1 MRAFACGALSAAALL
16 APCAAFAQADTAAQS
31 VADTTP
37 AAQDGTAVRPT
48 LPSIVD
54 GNVVVYHW
62 PGGDAFARDVA
73 TAAVAALA
81 LPALPPGVLE
91 FPPPVRI
98 FLPPDEQRFDSI
110 TGGRAPEWGA
120 GVAFVDS
127 SIIVLPGYSSRTRG
141 AVHDLGPVLRHELAH
156 IALHRYLGHVQVPR
170 WFSEGYATWAA
181 GQLDGDAAWLLRLA
195 FLTRR
200 APPLD
205 SLALDWPVLT
215 TDARVAYLLSA
226 SAVGFLAE
234 TGGETGLEMLLARWR
249 ESGSFDDALRQTYT
263 MTIGQLEEYWGRSVR
278 RRYGWFLFFAQTAVI
293 WVVITILVLILFVIR
308 RRRDRARLARLKAA
322 EIPDEP
328 AFWLEPRDH
337 AEGAIESGGNG
348 PGTGQGQA

>member
-1 MRAFACGALSAAALL
+1 MRAFACGTLLAAALL
-16 APCAAFAQADTAAQS
+16 APRTAQAQADSAARGATDTIAAAAPDS
-31 VADTTP
+31 GAVA
-37 AAQDGTAVRPT
+37 PT
-48 LPSIVD
+48 LPSIVE

-62 PGGDAFARDVA
+62 PGGEAFARDVA
-73 TAAVAALA
+73 TAAAAALA
-81 LPALPPGVLE
+81 LPALPPGVLA

-98 FLPPDEQRFDSI
+98 FLPPDEQRFDSL

-156 IALHRYLGHVQVPR
+156 IGLHRYLGHAQVPR

-181 GQLDGDAAWLLRLA
+181 GQLDADAAWLLRLA

-234 TGGETGLEMLLARWR
+234 TGGEAGLEMLLARWR
-249 ESGSFDDALRQTYT
+249 ESGSFDDALRATYT

-278 RRYGWFLFFAQTAVI
+278 RRYGWLLFFAQTAVI

-308 RRRDRARLARLKAA
+308 RRRDRARLARLEAA

-328 AFWLEPRDH
+328 AFWLEQRDAGTEN
-337 AEGAIESGGNG
+337 AENG
-348 PGTGQGQA
+348 PGTGQGQV